1 VLEIASKGRKWVMEM
16 GLEGAVLVHFTL
28 DLFWSPGCKN
38 YQKKPKTK
46 QDTDRQGGG
55 EASNWTTLT
64 ITLQNME
71 DTLDQHPLRKASA
84 SPVSHYTQRRRQ
96 NAPPGD
102 VPKHNGP

>member
-1 VLEIASKGRKWVMEM
+1 LYTSHWIFFGPQGAKIIRKN
-16 GLEGAVLVHFTL
+16 
-28 DLFWSPGCKN
+28 PKQN
-38 YQKKPKTK
+38 KTK

-64 ITLQNME
+64 ITLQTME

-84 SPVSHYTQRRRQ
+84 SPVSHYTQRRRR